1 MMIDAI
7 LAFDL
12 ARDLPVPFAW
22 NGKRMRRSTFRERKR
37 RDDRVANS
45 ISARGGLRDA
55 QGRGRFRLGRSAK
68 FVAVMVLT
76 VVLSA
81 CAASDEGKSITF
93 TDDRGVSSQ
102 PFPRNYRTEVLAFL
116 KTYLNN
122 PVGVRDAVMAEPVER
137 VVGGRQ
143 RYVVCLRFSP
153 RESDGGYR
161 EPRERA
167 MLFVDGRL
175 DRILENA
182 AEPCAG
188 LAYAPF
194 AELEKMTR

>member
-1 MMIDAI
+1 MPRLITKLVRCAATLLPII
-7 LAFDL
+7 LA
-12 ARDLPVPFAW
+12 ACA
-22 NGKRMRRSTFRERKR
+22 
-37 RDDRVANS
+37 
-45 ISARGGLRDA
+45 GGEE
-55 QGRGRFRLGRSAK
+55 GGRS
-68 FVAVMVLT
+68 
-76 VVLSA
+76 
-81 CAASDEGKSITF
+81 ITY

-122 PVGVRDAVMAEPVER
+122 PVGVRDAALAEPVER
-137 VVGGRQ
+137 VIGGRQ
-143 RYVVCLRFSP
+143 RYVVCLRFSA
-153 RESDGGYR
+153 REPDGGYR
-161 EPRERA
+161 EPRECA

-194 AELEKMTR
+194 AELEKLTR